1 LKFAELL
8 NLMAELD
15 ERTGYPMPVPP
26 GFASKWSEGL
36 GLGRRGSGRLLFTGA
51 LYQLVPYI
59 EGTVE
64 LLRSLERA
72 EGVGW
77 AALRA
82 ARVASR
88 RLDLSLL
95 VRPDPEL
102 VEWSARVLRSIA
114 RLLLASGVG
123 FDYVPELSDMYS
135 GALLRDYGMAEAFRR
150 HAERVVKAVR
160 SAGYEELIVVDPHT
174 MDTVTRGYQEA
185 LGVGL
190 RAVNYMELVRP
201 TARRGLTVTVHDSCV
216 YARRL
221 GVVDRP
227 RELLREAGVKVTEV
241 SRSGR
246 WTYCCGGPLEALLPS
261 LAQAVATTRVR
272 ELAAAGDTAVTMCPI
287 CYVNLRRASRSSGAS
302 IRLLDLAEVI
312 GGE

>member
-1 LKFAELL
+1 MKFAELL
-8 NLMAELD
+8 KLMAELD

-26 GFASKWSEGL
+26 GFASRWSEGL
-36 GLGRRGSGRLLFTGA
+36 GLGRRGSRRLLFTGA

-72 EGVGW
+72 EGAGW

-82 ARVASR
+82 ARIASR
-88 RLDLSLL
+88 RLDLSVL

-102 VEWSARVLRSIA
+102 VEWSRRVLRSIA
-114 RLLLASGVG
+114 KLLVASGVD

-135 GALLRDYGMAEAFRR
+135 GALLRDYGMVDAFRR
-150 HAERVVKAVR
+150 HAEAVVKAVR

-174 MDTVTRGYQEA
+174 MDTVTRGYQEV
-185 LGVGL
+185 LGEGL

-201 TARRGLTVTVHDSCV
+201 GGGRGLEATVHDSCV

-221 GVVDRP
+221 GIVDRP
-227 RELLREAGVKVTEV
+227 RELLRGAGVKVAEV

-261 LAQAVATTRVR
+261 LAEAIAVTRVK
-272 ELAAAGDTAVTMCPI
+272 ELRGASDTAITMCPI
-287 CYVNLRRASRSSGAS
+287 CYVNLRRASRSSGVQL
-302 IRLLDLAEVI
+302 RLLDLAEVI